1 MSDRFAALL
10 TELRASQDRLLAD
23 VGSRSADE
31 LTEPSYHSWT
41 VAEVLSHVGSGS
53 EIFRMYVEAG
63 VAGTE
68 GPTIDDIRPVWDRWN
83 AMSPVEQ
90 RDEFVASVQALHDAV
105 DAVPDPEG
113 WRLEMYGGE
122 QTLPDVLRMRL
133 GEHAV
138 HSWDVLVTR
147 DRELPLHPDSVA
159 LMADESLAGLVTRAG
174 HTTEPTRVRVETTDP
189 KRSYLL
195 TTSLDGGSLTLDDA
209 DDASGTTPA
218 DDPDAA
224 EWADAPVLRLPAEAF
239 VRLLYGRLDPDHTPA
254 SVEADGVDLDRLRTA
269 FPGF

>member
-1 MSDRFAALL
+1 MSDRFAVLL
-10 TELRASQDRLLAD
+10 AELRASQDRLLAD
-23 VGSRSADE
+23 VGSRPADR

-41 VAEVLSHVGSGS
+41 VAEVLSHLGSGS

-63 VAGTE
+63 AAGTE
-68 GPTIDDIRPVWDRWN
+68 GPAIEEIRPVWDRWN
-83 AMSPVEQ
+83 AMSPEHQ
-90 RDEFVASVQALHDAV
+90 RDEFVASVQALHEAV
-105 DAVPDPEG
+105 DAVPDPDG

-147 DRELPLHPDSVA
+147 EPALPVHPDSVA
-159 LMADESLAGLVTRAG
+159 LMADESLTGLVGRAG

-195 TTSLDGGSLTLDDA
+195 TTSLDGGSLSLDDEASDGPGSGGAGA
-209 DDASGTTPA
+209 DGAGS
-218 DDPDAA
+218 PDV
-224 EWADAPVLRLPAEAF
+224 PVLRLPAEAF
-239 VRLLYGRLDPDHTPA
+239 VRLLYGRLDPDHTPT